1 VIAPSLRIAP
11 AAVLAVVVLLVR
23 NVTAAARLATLRV
36 HAPRHPEEEEVQEA
50 MAVVGEEEE
59 EEEEEATAP
68 LVVVVAV
75 KKLGARWL
83 YLVASPLADNTL
95 FRLFFQKL
103 HVRRG
108 RSSVA

>member
-1 VIAPSLRIAP
+1 MIAPSLRIAP

-59 EEEEEATAP
+59 EEEATAP

-83 YLVASPLADNTL
+83 YLVALPLADNTL
-95 FRLFFQKL
+95 FRLFFSK
-103 HVRRG
+103 VTRAEG
-108 RSSVA
+108 

>member
-1 VIAPSLRIAP
+1 MIAPSLRIAP

-59 EEEEEATAP
+59 EEEATAP
-68 LVVVVAV
+68 LAVVVAV